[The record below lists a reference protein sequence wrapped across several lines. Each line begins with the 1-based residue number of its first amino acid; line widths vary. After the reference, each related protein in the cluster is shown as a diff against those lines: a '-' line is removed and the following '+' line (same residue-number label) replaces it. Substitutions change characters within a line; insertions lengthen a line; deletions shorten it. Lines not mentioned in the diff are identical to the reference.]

1 LKREQTAEWAAF
13 RDYDMQEM
21 EEDMS
26 NGIDFR
32 SDIVSD
38 PDPFG
43 ASDPG
48 SVYKVQHKRTTAM
61 QEM

>member
-32 SDIVSD
+32 
-38 PDPFG
+38 
-43 ASDPG
+43 
-48 SVYKVQHKRTTAM
+48 
-61 QEM
+61 